1 MKKRI
6 CYTHEQFKTRI
17 KELKKVRRV
26 IIFNQKFCLK
36 SYIDMNT
43 DLRKKGKK

>member
-1 MKKRI
+1 MSNLKQELNKLL
-6 CYTHEQFKTRI
+6 
-17 KELKKVRRV
+17 LKKVRRV